1 MNNKGTKYG
10 IILLLLIL
18 ALTGANLLFGSVNIP
33 AEAVWHILTGNEVE
47 KASWSFIVWESRLP
61 QAITALLCGMAL
73 AASGLMLQTTFNKS
87 RLPQAI
93 TALLCGMA
101 LAASG
106 LMLQTTFNNP
116 LADPSILG
124 ISSGA
129 SLGVALVMLAGAGT
143 ITAGVFTLSGFLS
156 VIIGAFIGSMLVMG
170 IALVMLAGAGTITA
184 GVFTLS
190 GFLSVII
197 GAFIGSMLVMGII
210 LFFSTLIK
218 NSIML
223 LIIGI
228 MIGYITSSA
237 ISLLNFFSTAEGV
250 HSYMIWGMGNFGGV
264 SLQQLPFFSLVTAA
278 GLLITILLIKP
289 LNALLLGTRYAE
301 NLGINIRRTRN
312 LLLVAT
318 GLLTATTTAFC
329 GPISFI
335 GLAVPH
341 IARLMLGT
349 SNHNSLLPVTM
360 LTGGAIALLCNF
372 ICILPGEAGI
382 IPLNAVTPV
391 IGAPIIIYVIVNQR
405 KIQYFN

>member
-33 AEAVWHILTGNEVE
+33 ADAVWHILTGNEVE
-47 KASWSFIVWESRLP
+47 KASWSFIE
-61 QAITALLCGMAL
+61 
-73 AASGLMLQTTFNKS
+73 
-87 RLPQAI
+87 
-93 TALLCGMA
+93 
-101 LAASG
+101 
-106 LMLQTTFNNP
+106 
-116 LADPSILG
+116 
-124 ISSGA
+124 
-129 SLGVALVMLAGAGT
+129 
-143 ITAGVFTLSGFLS
+143 
-156 VIIGAFIGSMLVMG
+156 
-170 IALVMLAGAGTITA
+170 
-184 GVFTLS
+184 
-190 GFLSVII
+190 
-197 GAFIGSMLVMGII
+197 
-210 LFFSTLIK
+210 

-264 SLQQLPFFSLVTAA
+264 SLQQLPFFSLVTMA

>member
-1 MNNKGTKYG
+1 MKNKGTKYG

-18 ALTGANLLFGSVNIP
+18 ALTGANLLFGSVNSP

-61 QAITALLCGMAL
+61 QAVTALLCGMAL
-73 AASGLMLQTTFNKS
+73 AS
-87 RLPQAI
+87 
-93 TALLCGMA
+93 
-101 LAASG
+101 SG

-143 ITAGVFTLSGFLS
+143 ITAGVFTLSGF
-156 VIIGAFIGSMLVMG
+156 I
-170 IALVMLAGAGTITA
+170 
-184 GVFTLS
+184 
-190 GFLSVII
+190 SVII

-264 SLQQLPFFSLVTAA
+264 SLQQLPFFSLVTAT

-312 LLLVAT
+312 LLLIAT
-318 GLLTATTTAFC
+318 GILTATTTAFC

-360 LTGGAIALLCNF
+360 LTGGVIALVCNF